1 MNNQPKVSIIVPI
14 YNVEEYL
21 VKCLD
26 SLVNQTLKE
35 IEIICIN
42 DGSTDNSLEILKAY
56 AQKDDR
62 ITVINK
68 KNSGVSD
75 ARNTGLEMANGEY
88 VMFVDSDDYLEI
100 QTCQSIYEK
109 IKKDNSNLLIFNY
122 FLVTQETKHRAKELD
137 NILTDKFTFTQCPDN
152 FFYINTGILGKLY
165 KNSNLKRFDTKLKKG
180 EDTVF
185 FWLYCLENNPEIS
198 VLNIPLYNYKIR
210 DNSTMSNQSYFQSAE
225 VFNAIEVLTDSFYFK
240 TASEYIQAKI
250 LDRWAK
256 SLWYELKTLCDNIP
270 TKYLYKTDCF
280 FLMLKKYD
288 RKDFC
293 YIKMLKTQ
301 IHKFK
306 YKKLIQ
312 IANKIFYV
320 TNSDNHKVIN
330 LCGIKFKFKYYKKEQ
345 AKKENEFIKKISK
358 FHKKYHKDSY
368 LLFDALHD
376 STVECIDA
384 FSLFEYMK
392 SIGKKSYYVVLEDS
406 ELYKKLEQQGQL
418 KNIISLKNSSM
429 TNPGDF
435 LEEVYPILLRCKAVI
450 SSFGAN
456 TTVTNNFFKNNPYW
470 QYIFIQH
477 GQIYLKESVLSNGY
491 LTDEKFDKIL
501 ISSGEEY
508 KIFKKYNWDDRMF
521 LKAGLPRWDLLKDN
535 SKSERSILVM
545 LTWRKLDLLTFEN
558 SLYKQNLNSL
568 LNNNKLQKYL
578 LDDNIK
584 LYFAPHPALLHNQGI
599 NLDIRNKNVE
609 IVDTDKI
616 SECIR
621 KCSCLITDFSSVTFD
636 FMFQN
641 KPVLFYLLDKNEPN
655 AHPQDKNDMAKF
667 DYKKYILPNVCFEE
681 DEVIEKI
688 KYYVENNFELEPENK
703 EKYNK
708 FFYTKENIRQK
719 LIEEIDKC
727 CK

>member
-1 MNNQPKVSIIVPI
+1 
-14 YNVEEYL
+14 
-21 VKCLD
+21 
-26 SLVNQTLKE
+26 
-35 IEIICIN
+35 
-42 DGSTDNSLEILKAY
+42 
-56 AQKDDR
+56 
-62 ITVINK
+62 
-68 KNSGVSD
+68 
-75 ARNTGLEMANGEY
+75 
-88 VMFVDSDDYLEI
+88 
-100 QTCQSIYEK
+100 
-109 IKKDNSNLLIFNY
+109 
-122 FLVTQETKHRAKELD
+122 
-137 NILTDKFTFTQCPDN
+137 
-152 FFYINTGILGKLY
+152 
-165 KNSNLKRFDTKLKKG
+165 
-180 EDTVF
+180 
-185 FWLYCLENNPEIS
+185 
-198 VLNIPLYNYKIR
+198 
-210 DNSTMSNQSYFQSAE
+210 
-225 VFNAIEVLTDSFYFK
+225 
-240 TASEYIQAKI
+240 
-250 LDRWAK
+250 
-256 SLWYELKTLCDNIP
+256 
-270 TKYLYKTDCF
+270 
-280 FLMLKKYD
+280 
-288 RKDFC
+288 
-293 YIKMLKTQ
+293 MLKTQ

-330 LCGIKFKFKYYKKEQ
+330 LCGIKFKFEYYKKEQ